1 MALRDLP
8 YIPLYV
14 QDFITDEKL
23 CECTA
28 ESTGVYIRLM
38 CLLHKS
44 EEYGTLL
51 LKQKDKQNSSTI
63 KNFASKLV
71 KFMPYPDFVIER
83 SLEDLFSNGVIQ
95 IEGDKLSQKRMVRDN
110 YLSEVRSKAGK
121 KGGQKTGICLSKNAS
136 KSEANPENENDNII
150 INNNIKSNK
159 GGTGGEERGNPPDE
173 HIKKKDE
180 LPEGF
185 KEFWDKYPRH
195 VGKQAAIRAF
205 KKIKKSQLPVVMA
218 GLDKAIKSP
227 EWQRNIKN
235 GTLEYIP
242 HASTWVH
249 GLRWEDETT
258 PSAQQ
263 PEKKEQQAWE
273 RLPWPPDLIKQNPY
287 YAKNCIDHV
296 MRKKLKDFYAAHGI
310 DIERANKEDYL

>member
-1 MALRDLP
+1 MALRNLP

-14 QDFITDEKL
+14 QDFVTDEKL

-83 SLEDLFSNGVIQ
+83 SLEDLFTNGVIQ

-110 YLSEVRSKAGK
+110 YLSEIRSKAGK

-136 KSEANPENENDNII
+136 KSETNTENENEYKNDSD
-150 INNNIKSNK
+150 INYK
-159 GGTGGEERGNPPDE
+159 GDTGGEKKGGPPDE
-173 HIKKKDE
+173 SIKKKDE
-180 LPEGF
+180 LPEEF

-195 VGKQAAIRAF
+195 VGKQAAIKAF
-205 KKIKKSQLPVVMA
+205 EKIKKSQLPVVMA
-218 GLDKAIKSP
+218 GLDKALKSS

-242 HASTWVH
+242 HASTWLN
-249 GLRWEDETT
+249 GLRWEDETAPPVQKT
-258 PSAQQ
+258 EQR
-263 PEKKEQQAWE
+263 EQQAWE
-273 RLPWPPDLIKQNPY
+273 RLPWSPDLIKQNPY
-287 YAKNCIDHV
+287 YAKNCIDRV
-296 MRKKLKDFYAAHGI
+296 MRKKLKDFYASHGI